1 MVRSKAD
8 MYVPFVDL
16 KIECVLPLEY
26 NPALKMYGL
35 SNKHLNAIQIV
46 WKIVA
51 LTGVASQKID
61 VKNRTTRESS
71 KDIKDMSKKGDKS

>member
-1 MVRSKAD
+1 MRTSSRIQSSIKNVW
-8 MYVPFVDL
+8 V
-16 KIECVLPLEY
+16 
-26 NPALKMYGL
+26 
-35 SNKHLNAIQIV
+35 KHLNAIQTAL
-46 WKIVA
+46 KIVA